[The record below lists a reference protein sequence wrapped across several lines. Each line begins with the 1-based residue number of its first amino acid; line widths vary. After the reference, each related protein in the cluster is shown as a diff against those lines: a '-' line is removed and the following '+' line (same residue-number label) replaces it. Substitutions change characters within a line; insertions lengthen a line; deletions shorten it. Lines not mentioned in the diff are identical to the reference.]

1 MLICNG
7 FVTRE
12 FMQGESNKILNVLT
26 KEYGLITAT
35 ARGAVKISGKNSGSA
50 QLFSYSEFSI
60 EKVKGWYYV
69 QSAEPKRSFYNIRK
83 DIDKLSLAQY
93 FAQIIN
99 ECIVENQDS
108 GDILRLTLNTFHYLE
123 NGKRSPALLKSIFEL
138 RFLSDIG
145 LMPDLL
151 ACQRC
156 AEYLP
161 ENPVFLMSKGVFYC
175 CECLKYVQGYII
187 EDSFP
192 VSKSMLHIIRYIAL
206 SDLDKI
212 FMFKISEDSE
222 KILNIFTERYLKT
235 QLGRSFSALDFYN
248 SLVSIN
254 QKGNI

>member
-1 MLICNG
+1 MLICDG

-12 FMQGESNKILNVLT
+12 FLQGENNKVLSILT
-26 KEYGLITAT
+26 KEFGLITAT
-35 ARGAVKISGKNSGSA
+35 ARGAVKINGKNSSA
-50 QLFSYSEFSI
+50 SQIFSYSEFSI
-60 EKVKGWYYV
+60 EKVKDWYYV
-69 QSAEPKRSFYNIRK
+69 QSAEPKHSFYSIRK

-99 ECIVENQDS
+99 ECIVEEQDS
-108 GDILRLTLNTFHYLE
+108 GDILRLTLNTFYYLE
-123 NGKRSPALLKSIFEL
+123 NGSRSPELLKSIFEL

-151 ACQRC
+151 ACKHC

-175 CECLKYVQGYII
+175 CKCLKFVQGYII
-187 EDSFP
+187 EDCFP

-206 SDLDKI
+206 SELEKI
-212 FMFKISEDSE
+212 FLFKISGESE
-222 KILNIFTERYLKT
+222 KILNAFTERYLKA

-248 SLVSIN
+248 ALKSIS
-254 QKGNI
+254 